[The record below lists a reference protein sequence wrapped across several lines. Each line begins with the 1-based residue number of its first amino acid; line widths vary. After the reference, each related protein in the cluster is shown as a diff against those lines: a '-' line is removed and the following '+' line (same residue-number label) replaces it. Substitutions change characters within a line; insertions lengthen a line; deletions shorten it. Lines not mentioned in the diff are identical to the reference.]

1 VTQTG
6 ERDVI
11 AFKAMIGSRKQIQQ
25 EFGSGVITSILL
37 SIMIKL
43 AWKYI
48 EQWVEDKL
56 FAQHVP
62 EQFEEAR

>member
-1 VTQTG
+1 MTQTG